1 MFVKHQE
8 VIEEIL
14 EFEGYFDLV
23 HVRSHSGEI
32 GNEGADEL
40 ARDHVDSLDN

>member
-1 MFVKHQE
+1 MKHKE

-23 HVRSHSGEI
+23 HVRSHSGKLFKNGWNYPYFEKN
-32 GNEGADEL
+32 G
-40 ARDHVDSLDN
+40 